1 MSWDSYLLAVNIFAA
16 CSTSIFLVV
25 YGAAH
30 RWEAHTEGRLIMALA
45 LAVFALEIAYILL
58 RLDALIDGRNA
69 DWRASVYPLIA
80 FGWFGMGLVTLWAT
94 ALVLRAGRTPL
105 DEEDDADELDADEL
119 DAEGADG

>member
-1 MSWDSYLLAVNIFAA
+1 MPWDSYLFVVDIFAA
-16 CSTSIFLVV
+16 CSTLTFLVV

-45 LAVFALEIAYILL
+45 LAVFALEVAYVLL
-58 RLDALIDGRNA
+58 RLDVLIDGHSA

-105 DEEDDADELDADEL
+105 DEEDGADEHASR
-119 DAEGADG
+119 